1 MGTGERSEKIRTYN
15 FPQNRITDHRASITL
30 HKLEIPESLRQ
41 SLRSTNI
48 IESCFSMT
56 KKKFSRNVKNWK
68 NADMAM
74 RWAGAMLQESQK
86 RFRRLKGY
94 RSMSVL
100 LTALRTEKVDSISKS
115 A

>member
-1 MGTGERSEKIRTYN
+1 MRYAQFIREALEET
-15 FPQNRITDHRASITL
+15 ITIHNL
-30 HKLEIPESLRQ
+30 GIPESLRQ
-41 SLRSTNI
+41 SLRSTNS

-56 KKKFSRNVKNWK
+56 KKFCRNVKHWK
-68 NADMAM
+68 NANMAM

-86 RFRRLKGY
+86 RFRRLKGH

-100 LTALRTEKVDSISKS
+100 LTALRAEKVDSISQT